1 MFSRQEVYDA
11 FAELSYLHIE
21 HFDIKFANI
30 YKVAPGGLPS
40 LASPYTGKTY
50 SCRII
55 DFEIVRKIGKRR
67 VAIIDTMELTIGSVL
82 RHLPYKS
89 FFCQNVD

>member
-1 MFSRQEVYDA
+1 MIFRQEVYDA

-55 DFEIVRKIGKRR
+55 DFEVVRKIAKTRAG
-67 VAIIDTMELTIGSVL
+67 ITETMDITILSVL
-82 RHLPYKS
+82 NHLPYKS
-89 FFCQNVD
+89 FWCQNVD

>member
-55 DFEIVRKIGKRR
+55 DFEVVRKIAKTRAG
-67 VAIIDTMELTIGSVL
+67 ITETMDITILSVL
-82 RHLPYKS
+82 NHLPYKS
-89 FFCQNVD
+89 FWCQNVD

>member
-1 MFSRQEVYDA
+1 MIFRQEVYDA

-55 DFEIVRKIGKRR
+55 DFEIVRKIAKTRAGRTE
-67 VAIIDTMELTIGSVL
+67 TMDITILSVL
-82 RHLPYKS
+82 SHLRYKS
-89 FFCQNVD
+89 FWCQNVD

>member
-1 MFSRQEVYDA
+1 MIFRQEVYDA

-55 DFEIVRKIGKRR
+55 DFEIVRKIAKTRAG
-67 VAIIDTMELTIGSVL
+67 ITETMDITILSVL
-82 RHLPYKS
+82 NHLPYKS
-89 FFCQNVD
+89 FWCQNVD

>member
-1 MFSRQEVYDA
+1 MFFRQEVYDA

-55 DFEIVRKIGKRR
+55 DFEIVRKIGQRR
-67 VAIIDTMELTIGSVL
+67 VRIIDAMKLTIGSVL
-82 RHLPYKS
+82 DLLPRKV
-89 FFCQNVD
+89 FFFQNVN